1 MLSTIRRKEARYKN
15 MGDSVLIKAFG
26 YSPKRRIIDI
36 FLTNPFLDFSKNELV
51 RELGMS
57 KQTLYKYFK
66 DLEEQG
72 MVKFTRKIGK
82 ANPYKINLGNPMVK
96 MLNEYT
102 TQLSLQ
108 MAEQQKTCDAGI
120 IEIYF
125 PEKEI
130 VSNQNGDYICH
141 REVRKPGGYTDNH

>member
-1 MLSTIRRKEARYKN
+1 
-15 MGDSVLIKAFG
+15 MGDSILIKAFG
-26 YSPKRRIIDI
+26 YSPKPRIIDI

-72 MVKFTRKIGK
+72 MVKFTRKSGK
-82 ANPYKINLGNPMVK
+82 ANPYKINLENPMVK

-108 MAEQQKTCDAGI
+108 IAEQQK
-120 IEIYF
+120 
-125 PEKEI
+125 
-130 VSNQNGDYICH
+130 NL
-141 REVRKPGGYTDNH
+141 